1 MKMKYSAFFLGCILA
16 ACTTPTTE
24 VKKENIKQKE
34 LPKVD
39 KKLDKKPEE
48 EVLPSISLTFNA
60 YKRDLAQHISKMNVS
75 SIYKERPQAFL
86 RSVIVLKFVIN
97 ADGKLLRSEIIRT
110 NHDKGT
116 ENIALSSLSKASPFP
131 KPMSHLLNNRKLD
144 VTETWLFNTDGRFQ
158 LRTIA
163 LPQMDE

>member
-24 VKKENIKQKE
+24 VKKENVKQKE
-34 LPKVD
+34 LSKVD
-39 KKLDKKPEE
+39 KKLDKKPE

-97 ADGKLLRSEIIRT
+97 ADVNYCAAKSFELIMIRGQ
-110 NHDKGT
+110 K
-116 ENIALSSLSKASPFP
+116 ISPYRVSVRPALSLS
-131 KPMSHLLNNRKLD
+131 R
-144 VTETWLFNTDGRFQ
+144 
-158 LRTIA
+158 
-163 LPQMDE
+163 